1 MTITLNGSL
10 GITTPDVTSD
20 SYTGALAVNASAP
33 DNSLVVNASG
43 NVGIGT
49 SLPACLL
56 DLAGTALNNSTA
68 TNPSTYGIR
77 ANLHRSLEIAGSPV
91 SNLNDVRSLGVRSYF
106 NSASSTNAPD
116 SYGVAFAFQH
126 YSGDLGVGSRFITQ
140 FANGHQG
147 TPTWYLRNSD
157 TGTGTTFSNWY
168 SINVT
173 NVSDIRAKKNIGDA
187 PSQLPI
193 LNQLEVVEFEYTNE
207 NEPGVQ
213 LGMVAQQ
220 VDSVNPYY
228 VTKNTENPD
237 VLWRVNYDKMIPML
251 VKAIQEQQAIIETQ
265 QQAIAGLTARVE
277 ALEGA
282 QP

>member
-1 MTITLNGSL
+1 MTITLNGTT
-10 GITTPDVTSD
+10 GITTPDITS
-20 SYTGALAVNASAP
+20 SGALGVDASAP
-33 DNSLVVNASG
+33 DDSLVVNSSG

-49 SLPACLL
+49 SSPAYLL
-56 DLAGTALNNSTA
+56 DLSGTALNNSTA
-68 TNPSTYGIR
+68 TTPSTYGIR
-77 ANLHRSLEIAGSPV
+77 ANLHRSLEINGGPV

-126 YSGDLGVGSRFITQ
+126 YGGDTGVGSTFITQ
-140 FANGHQG
+140 FANGHQS
-147 TPTWYLRNSD
+147 TPTWYLRNTD

-220 VDSVNPYY
+220 VDSVASYY
-228 VTKNTENPD
+228 VTKNSENPD

-251 VKAIQEQQAIIETQ
+251 VKTIQEQQAIID
-265 QQAIAGLTARVE
+265 ALTARVE

-282 QP
+282 TT